1 MRACQYTLPFVIAAF
16 AAAGGCSSDE
26 GGGGGNGGAGGSG
39 AAGACWPSNDACY
52 VAGPEGPGA
61 ECLAKKDNTN
71 EAVWQGRLTSIEVL
85 KPAKLAQQFIQGA
98 IIDNGVSLN
107 QQECNEG
114 GEGTF
119 TWLFE
124 FNPATNKL
132 KTGGGPPVQD
142 PKAGSCF
149 VTLTNTS
156 LPVAPIEVDVTIDG
170 QNFSASGIDVNV
182 PVFLN
187 PDDTTNALVLPLHDV
202 EFSGTFSADHNC
214 IGSFNGDELQPINN
228 CAPDTSTTP
237 PQRFWKN
244 GGTLKGYITILE
256 ADQVYVEE
264 LGSTLC
270 VFIAGAADW
279 KGPAPAND
287 CATSAKWMAGERPAG
302 DWCSTT
308 NAPADGSCSDAWR
321 LEGQFAGAA
330 FQINGDCP

>member
-1 MRACQYTLPFVIAAF
+1 MRSCQFTLPFVVAAF

-26 GGGGGNGGAGGSG
+26 GGGGSGGAGGSG
-39 AAGACWPSNDACY
+39 AAGACWPTSDACY

-61 ECLAKKDNTN
+61 ECLAKKDNSG
-71 EAVWQGRLTSIEVL
+71 EAVWQGRLTSIEVV
-85 KPAKLAQQFIQGA
+85 KPDKLAQQFIQGA

-119 TWLFE
+119 TWLFQ
-124 FNPATNKL
+124 FDPSTNKL
-132 KTGGGPPVQD
+132 KTGGGLPVKD

-156 LPVAPIEVDVTIDG
+156 LPVGPIEVDVTIDG
-170 QNFSASGIDVNV
+170 NNFSASGIDVNV
-182 PVFLN
+182 PVFLT

-202 EFSGTFSADHNC
+202 EFSGTFSDDHNC
-214 IGSFNGDELQPINN
+214 IGRFNGDLLTPVNN

-237 PQRFWKN
+237 PQRFWEN
-244 GGTLKGYITILE
+244 GGTLKGFITIEE
-256 ADQVYVEE
+256 ADKVFVEE
-264 LGSTLC
+264 LDSTLC
-270 VFIAGAADW
+270 VFLAGANEW
-279 KGPAPAND
+279 KGSAKD
-287 CATSAKWMAGERPAG
+287 CATSDNWIAGMRPDA

-308 NAPADGSCSDAWR
+308 NAPADASCKDAWR